1 MRYLATVTIGPELVL
16 QITRDQIH
24 SPFVS
29 ALFESCEIS
38 TYLMQGTAAFGA
50 VALAGKELFSED
62 LNRFIQQAIA
72 ARFAKERSHD
82 FLKIDLAAT

>member
-29 ALFESCEIS
+29 ALFEFCEIS
-38 TYLMQGTAAFGA
+38 TYLMQGTAALSVVLWCLVGA
-50 VALAGKELFSED
+50 VAGNF
-62 LNRFIQQAIA
+62 F
-72 ARFAKERSHD
+72 RSPHQR
-82 FLKIDLAAT
+82 